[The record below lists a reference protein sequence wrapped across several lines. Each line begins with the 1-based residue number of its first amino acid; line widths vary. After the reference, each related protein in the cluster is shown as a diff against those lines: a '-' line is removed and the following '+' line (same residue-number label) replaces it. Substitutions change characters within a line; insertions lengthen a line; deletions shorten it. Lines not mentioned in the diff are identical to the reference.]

1 MAEASAK
8 QVTGDEP
15 QGTMGRVQ
23 TPVVSFPPSF
33 ARIFSSNERRL
44 GTRQRLERTEQ
55 TTKTTND
62 VIQSLWRGGHW
73 LVKSPRMIF
82 HVMTFS
88 RLSFYYVTN
97 SRPHKNTLWSA
108 NFVRLNIF
116 SKEKKKDL
124 PILILILL
132 FWMRISCTCALIKI
146 MFLFPIPPRGERYRG
161 VNLPPP

>member
-8 QVTGDEP
+8 RVTGDEP

-88 RLSFYYVTN
+88 RLCLLPNEF
-97 SRPHKNTLWSA
+97 PPAKNTLWSA

-124 PILILILL
+124 LILSLIPL
-132 FWMRISCTCALIKI
+132 FWMRISCTCALIKV
-146 MFLFPIPPRGERYRG
+146 MFLFPIPLRGERYRG